1 MNKVILLGRLTKN
14 PDIRLSQ
21 ANNVKV
27 AKFTL
32 AVNRNYVKPGEER
45 QTDFINIVAYSKL
58 AEFAEKYL
66 TSGMQI
72 CLCGR
77 LQIRDYTDNNNQTR
91 YITEVISDEIDFG
104 DSDRKKQENSSNEN
118 TQNKVQEDT
127 NTDDGDTLV
136 SNDDLPF

>member
-77 LQIRDYTDNNNQTR
+77 LQIRAYTDNNNQTR

-104 DSDRKKQENSSNEN
+104 DSARKKQENSSIEN
-118 TQNKVQEDT
+118 TQIN
-127 NTDDGDTLV
+127 
-136 SNDDLPF
+136 LP

>member
-77 LQIRDYTDNNNQTR
+77 LQIRAYTDNNNQTR

-104 DSDRKKQENSSNEN
+104 DSARKKQENSSNEN

-136 SNDDLPF
+136 SKDDLPF

>member
-77 LQIRDYTDNNNQTR
+77 LQIRAYTDNNNQTR

-104 DSDRKKQENSSNEN
+104 DSARKKQENSSNEN